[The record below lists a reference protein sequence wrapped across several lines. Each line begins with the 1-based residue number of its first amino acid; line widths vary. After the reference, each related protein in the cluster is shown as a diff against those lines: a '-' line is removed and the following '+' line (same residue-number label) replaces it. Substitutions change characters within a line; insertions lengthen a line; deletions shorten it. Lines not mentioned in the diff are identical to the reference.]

1 MERHERLERTAAL
14 SALRWGVR
22 FAFAALG
29 IGIVVAL
36 VRQVGAETLCRIL
49 RDAAPW
55 LPLVVV
61 LEAARVGTDA
71 LATYAAYGPAA
82 GKLLP
87 LRVLARAAL
96 VARAVSSIAPAGR
109 TATEATKAALLAPWA
124 GSAAATAA
132 AATGQAVTLVS
143 GGILS
148 VPCAA
153 AAYVISGASPITMAL
168 VLHAALLVAAG
179 TGIRVAMRAPWLGA
193 LAGRLSRRAG
203 AHVQAMQA
211 QARET
216 SLLPPGP
223 IAAMLLNRAIQV
235 VQYAILARAVGA
247 ATGVSRALVA
257 EGASMVALTVGAFV
271 PAQVGVSEGAFAW
284 SADVLGATV
293 SQALAIALLGHALEA
308 FFVAV
313 GALVPL
319 LWRAPALPD
328 ERPEH

>member
-1 MERHERLERTAAL
+1 MLERTAAA

-22 FAFAALG
+22 LAFAALG
-29 IGIVVAL
+29 IGVVASL
-36 VRQVGAETLCRIL
+36 VRQVGAGTLYLIL
-49 RDAAPW
+49 RGAAPW
-55 LPLVVV
+55 LPLVVA
-61 LEAARVGTDA
+61 LEAARVGADA
-71 LATYAAYGPAA
+71 LATYAAYGPTAS
-82 GKLLP
+82 KLLP
-87 LRVLARAAL
+87 VRVLARASL

-109 TATEATKAALLAPWA
+109 TAAEATKAALLAPWA
-124 GSAAATAA
+124 GAAAATAA
-132 AATGQAVTLVS
+132 AATGQAMTLVS
-143 GGILS
+143 GGIVS

-168 VLHAALLVAAG
+168 VVHAALLVAVG

-203 AHVQAMQA
+203 ERLDAVK
-211 QARET
+211 ARACET

-223 IAAMLLNRAIQV
+223 IAAMLLGRAIQV
-235 VQYAILARAVGA
+235 AQYAILARAVGA

-257 EGASMVALTVGAFV
+257 EGASMVALALGAFV

-284 SADVLGATV
+284 SADVIGATLP
-293 SQALAIALLGHALEA
+293 QALAIALLAHALEA

-313 GALVPL
+313 GAVVPL
-319 LWRAPALPD
+319 VWRAPAPPN